1 MSQQIVCAVL
11 KTTPRPHQIIR
22 PENVELCS
30 KKGRRMVS
38 QRRLCLFGTLFV
50 CWNFICLE
58 LYLFGMLFV
67 WHVLCLVNGRLEI
80 RYFGSQAGTR
90 EVFKI
95 FICLM
100 SRKNCNPE
108 LSTEAGLRAQL
119 GEASHG
125 HDGRLGSGRSDYRLR
140 GRLWR

>member
-1 MSQQIVCAVL
+1 MGCPAFSNATAASLTVSASFAREARTMSQQIFCAVL

-22 PENVELCS
+22 TENVDLCS

-67 WHVLCLVNGRLEI
+67 
-80 RYFGSQAGTR
+80 
-90 EVFKI
+90 
-95 FICLM
+95 
-100 SRKNCNPE
+100 
-108 LSTEAGLRAQL
+108 
-119 GEASHG
+119 
-125 HDGRLGSGRSDYRLR
+125 
-140 GRLWR
+140 